1 MVELE
6 QEQTFTPA
14 DMPRDTD
21 GNIAYQHGNF
31 FQSED
36 HADGLPKPRR
46 AHEPMKWSLMIVD
59 PDILSKPAPNWQSSG
74 SRYGLIGRVITG
86 PYYELGYRGHC
97 YACEGYFLELGWAKE
112 HECRKESA
120 FRDATNREIRDYT
133 ALRKVAKQF
142 TREQEQFTVQKQSIF
157 TAIKNLITR
166 NR

>member
-6 QEQTFTPA
+6 REPTFTPA
-14 DMPRDTD
+14 DMPRDTE
-21 GNIAYQHGNF
+21 GNIAYPHGNF

-46 AHEPMKWSLMIVD
+46 AHEPMKWRLMIVD
-59 PDILSKPAPNWQSSG
+59 PEILSNPAPIWQSPG

-86 PYYELGYRGHC
+86 PYYEMGYRGHC
-97 YACEGYFLELGWAKE
+97 YACEAYFLEFDWAKE

-120 FRDATNREIRDYT
+120 FRDVTNREIRDYKT
-133 ALRKVAKQF
+133 MRKTAKQY
-142 TREQEQFTVQKQSIF
+142 TREKAQFTVQKQSIF
-157 TAIKNLITR
+157 STIKNLITR